1 METITLKKTVL
12 KYVEEADE
20 RLLEMMLSLAESYE
34 NNDSSVLSESDY
46 QEMDKRRLNHLKE
59 KSESYSWEEVQQRA
73 KNSLK
78 K

>member
-1 METITLKKTVL
+1 METIALKKTVL

-59 KSESYSWEEVQQRA
+59 KSESYSWEEVQQRV
-73 KNSLK
+73 KDSLK

>member
-1 METITLKKTVL
+1 METIALKKTVL

-20 RLLEMMLSLAESYE
+20 CLLEMMLSLAENYE
-34 NNDSSVLSESDY
+34 NNASSVLSESDY
-46 QEMDKRRLNHLKE
+46 HEMDNRRLNHLKE

>member
-1 METITLKKTVL
+1 METIALKKTVL
-12 KYVEEADE
+12 KYIEEADE

-34 NNDSSVLSESDY
+34 NNNSSVLSESDY

>member
-1 METITLKKTVL
+1 METIALKKTVL
-12 KYVEEADE
+12 KYVEEADA

-46 QEMDKRRLNHLKE
+46 HEMDNRRLNHLKE

-73 KNSLK
+73 KNALK

>member
-1 METITLKKTVL
+1 MEAIALKKTVL
-12 KYVEEADE
+12 KYIEEADE

-34 NNDSSVLSESDY
+34 NNNSSVLSESDY

-59 KSESYSWEEVQQRA
+59 KSESYSWEKVQQRA

>member
-1 METITLKKTVL
+1 MEAIALKKTVL

-34 NNDSSVLSESDY
+34 NNNSSVLSESDY

>member
-1 METITLKKTVL
+1 METIALKKTVL

-46 QEMDKRRLNHLKE
+46 REMDNRRLNHLKE

-73 KNSLK
+73 KNALK

>member
-1 METITLKKTVL
+1 MGTITLKKTVL

-73 KNSLK
+73 KDSLK

>member
-1 METITLKKTVL
+1 MEAIALKKTVL

-46 QEMDKRRLNHLKE
+46 QEMDNRRLNHLKE

>member
-1 METITLKKTVL
+1 MEAIALKKMVL

-20 RLLEMMLSLAESYE
+20 RLLEMMLSLAENYE
-34 NNDSSVLSESDY
+34 NNASSVLSESDY
-46 QEMDKRRLNHLKE
+46 QEMDNRRLNHLKE

>member
-1 METITLKKTVL
+1 METIALKKTVL
-12 KYVEEADE
+12 KYVEEADA

-46 QEMDKRRLNHLKE
+46 QEIDKRRLNHLKE

>member
-1 METITLKKTVL
+1 METIALKKTVL

-20 RLLEMMLSLAESYE
+20 RLLEMMLSLAENYE
-34 NNDSSVLSESDY
+34 NNASSVLSESDY
-46 QEMDKRRLNHLKE
+46 QKMDNRRLNHLKE

-73 KNSLK
+73 KNALK

>member
-1 METITLKKTVL
+1 METIALKKTVL
-12 KYVEEADE
+12 KYIEEADE

-34 NNDSSVLSESDY
+34 NNNSSVLSESDY
-46 QEMDKRRLNHLKE
+46 QEMDNRRLNHLKE

>member
-1 METITLKKTVL
+1 METIALKKTVL
-12 KYVEEADE
+12 KYVKEEDA

-46 QEMDKRRLNHLKE
+46 HEMDNRRLNHLKE

-73 KNSLK
+73 KNALK

>member
-1 METITLKKTVL
+1 METIALKKTVL
-12 KYVEEADE
+12 KYVKEADA

-46 QEMDKRRLNHLKE
+46 HEMDNRRLNHLKE

-73 KNSLK
+73 KNALK

>member
-1 METITLKKTVL
+1 METIALKKTVL

-20 RLLEMMLSLAESYE
+20 RLLEMMLSLAENYE
-34 NNDSSVLSESDY
+34 NNASSVLSESDY
-46 QEMDKRRLNHLKE
+46 QEMDNRRLNHLKE

>member
-1 METITLKKTVL
+1 METIALKKTVL

-20 RLLEMMLSLAESYE
+20 RLLEMMLSLAENYE
-34 NNDSSVLSESDY
+34 NNASSVLSESDY
-46 QEMDKRRLNHLKE
+46 QEMDTRRLNHLKE

>member
-1 METITLKKTVL
+1 METIALKKTVL
-12 KYVEEADE
+12 KYVEEADA

-46 QEMDKRRLNHLKE
+46 QEMDNRRLNHLKE

>member
-1 METITLKKTVL
+1 METIALKKTVL

-73 KNSLK
+73 KDSLK

>member
-1 METITLKKTVL
+1 METVALKKTVL

-20 RLLEMMLSLAESYE
+20 RLLEMMLTLAESYE
-34 NNDSSVLSESDY
+34 NNASSVLTESDY
-46 QEMDKRRLNHLKE
+46 QEMDKRRLNHLNE
-59 KSESYSWEEVQQRA
+59 KSESYSWEEVQQKA

>member
-1 METITLKKTVL
+1 METIALKKTVL